1 MTQKSPL
8 IEIKGV
14 GKRYGGLAALTD
26 VSFSVA
32 PGEVHSLVGEN
43 GAGKSTMGKIMAG
56 VVRPD
61 DGEVLVDGT
70 PQSFASPREALEKG
84 IGRVDQE
91 LALVPTLTVSDNVL
105 LGVEPRRGGIVL
117 DRKSIA
123 ARFDRLIEISGFKLN
138 PRALVEKLSIAEQQK
153 IEILRAVARE
163 VRLIVMDEPTSPL
176 TPDESERMYQLV
188 RTLRDDGM
196 AIVYVSHFLEEVLD
210 LSDTI
215 TILRDGRHVRT
226 RQASEET
233 RESLVNGM
241 IGRDLESLFPERV
254 PVPEGSPVVFRAKGI
269 AARRVKDVELE
280 VRAGE
285 IVGLFGLVGAGR
297 SELARAIFGADP
309 KEAGTLEVDGR
320 EVKVRNPHQAIEAG
334 IAMLPEDRKGQ
345 GLCLDRSIEENLTL
359 AHLGEVARMTVI
371 RRGAQR
377 RRVDELMA
385 ELGVRARDS
394 KAAVTT
400 LSGGNQQKVLFGK
413 WLFDTPS
420 FLITDEPTR
429 GVDVGAKR
437 SIHELLV
444 NLAKQGKGI
453 LLISS
458 ELEEIL
464 GVAHRVLVMCEG
476 QIVAATEQAS
486 TDNEEEILA
495 AAFGER

>member
-1 MTQKSPL
+1 MSTSAPL
-8 IEIKGV
+8 VEVRGV
-14 GKRYGGLAALTD
+14 GKRYGGLAALDD
-26 VSFSVA
+26 VSFRIG

-43 GAGKSTMGKIMAG
+43 GAGKSTMGKIIAG
-56 VVRPD
+56 AVRPD
-61 DGEVLVDGT
+61 EGEVLVDGVVEN
-70 PQSFASPREALEKG
+70 FASPRAALERG

-91 LALVPTLTVSDNVL
+91 LALVPSLSVSENVL
-105 LGVEPRRGGIVL
+105 LGVEPSRGRLVL
-117 DRKSIA
+117 DRGKSKE
-123 ARFDRLIEISGFKLN
+123 RFRYLNEVSGFELD
-138 PRALVEKLSIAEQQK
+138 PRATVGDLSIAEQQK
-153 IEILRAVARE
+153 VEILRAVARD

-188 RTLRDDGM
+188 RRLRDDG
-196 AIVYVSHFLEEVLD
+196 ISVIYVSHFLEEVLD

-215 TILRDGRHVRT
+215 TILRDGRYVRT
-226 RQASEET
+226 SPAADES
-233 RESLVNGM
+233 RESLVRGM
-241 IGRDLESLFPERV
+241 IGRDLESLFPDRPPV
-254 PVPEGSPVVFRAKGI
+254 PVGAPIVFKADGVSSGPVEGV
-269 AARRVKDVELE
+269 DLE

-309 KEAGTLEVDGR
+309 RTAGTLEVDGR
-320 EVKVRNPHQAIEAG
+320 GVDVRNPHQAIDSG

-345 GLCLDRSIEENLTL
+345 GLCLERSIAENLSL
-359 AHLGEVARMTVI
+359 AHLDEVSRFGVI

-385 ELGVRARDS
+385 ELGVRAKDS
-394 KAAVTT
+394 RAAVTT

-420 FLITDEPTR
+420 FLIADEPTR

-437 SIHELLV
+437 SIHELLA
-444 NLAKQGKGI
+444 NLALAGKGI

-476 QIVAATEQAS
+476 KIVATAEQAS
-486 TDNEEEILA
+486 ADSEEEILA

>member
-1 MTQKSPL
+1 MQTSPL

-14 GKRYGGLAALTD
+14 GKRYGGLAALND
-26 VSFSVA
+26 VSFSVG

-56 VVRPD
+56 VVPPD
-61 DGEVLVDGT
+61 DGEVLVDGVA
-70 PQSFASPREALEKG
+70 QAFSSPREALERG

-105 LGVEPRRGGIVL
+105 LGVEPRRGGLVL
-117 DRKSIA
+117 DRSGIKE
-123 ARFDRLIEISGFKLN
+123 RFERLNEISGFKLD
-138 PRALVEKLSIAEQQK
+138 PRAVVEKLSIAERQK
-153 IEILRAVARE
+153 VEILRAVARE

-188 RTLRDDGM
+188 RTLRDDGIS
-196 AIVYVSHFLEEVLD
+196 IVYVSHFLEEVLD

-226 RQASEET
+226 EPASAET

-241 IGRDLESLFPERV
+241 IGRDLESLFPERA
-254 PVPEGSPVVFRAKGI
+254 PVAADAPVVF
-269 AARRVKDVELE
+269 AARGVSAGPVRGVDLE

-297 SELARAIFGADP
+297 SEFARAVFGADS
-309 KEAGTLEVDGR
+309 KDAGTLEVDGH
-320 EVKVRNPHQAIEAG
+320 EVKVRNPRQAIDAG

-359 AHLGEVARMTVI
+359 AHLDEVSRFGIV
-371 RRGAQR
+371 RRRAQR
-377 RRVDELMA
+377 RRVDELMS
-385 ELGVRARDS
+385 ELGVRAKDS
-394 KAAVTT
+394 AASVVT

-420 FLITDEPTR
+420 FLIADEPTR

-444 NLAKQGKGI
+444 NLAKEGKGI

-476 QIVAATEQAS
+476 RIVASAEQAS
-486 TDNEEEILA
+486 ADNEAEILA